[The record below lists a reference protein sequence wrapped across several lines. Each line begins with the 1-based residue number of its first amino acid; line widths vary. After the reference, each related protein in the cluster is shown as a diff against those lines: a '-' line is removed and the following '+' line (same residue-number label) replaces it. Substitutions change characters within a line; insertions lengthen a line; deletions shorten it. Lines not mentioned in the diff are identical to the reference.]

1 MPTAIMIDGAYF
13 LKRLTHTFPNHGSR
27 DPGRVAETVFSMALA
42 HLEHAERK
50 PAALY
55 RIYFYDCPPFSKKM
69 HWPVSGKSVDFAKS
83 EQAIFRNQLHQELR
97 KQRKLALRLGELSA
111 HANWELKPEALA
123 RLRKKDLLWDQLQDS
138 DFQLGLKQKAVDM
151 KIGLDIAALAYKKLV
166 DQIVLIAGDSDFVP
180 AAKLA
185 RREGIDFI
193 LNPMGQKPPPSLFE
207 HIDGLHSVALR
218 PLVEEIITGHSPETS
233 MEP

>member
-1 MPTAIMIDGAYF
+1 MSTAIMIDGAYF
-13 LKRLTHTFPNHGSR
+13 LKRFKHSFPDYDSR
-27 DPGRVAETVFSMALA
+27 NAEVVAKAVFSMAVE
-42 HLEHAERK
+42 HLKRAKRK

-69 HWPVSGKSVDFAKS
+69 HWPVSGKSVDFSRS
-83 EQAIFRNQLHQELR
+83 EQAIFRNHLHQSLR
-97 KQRKLALRLGELSA
+97 KQRKLALRLGELSL
-111 HANWELKPEALA
+111 HADWELKPEALEQ
-123 RLRKKDLLWDQLQDS
+123 LRNRKMELHQLEDEH
-138 DFQLGLKQKAVDM
+138 FRLGLKQKAVDM

-193 LNPMGQKPPPSLFE
+193 LNPMGQRLPPNLFE

-218 PLVEEIITGHSPETS
+218 PLVEEITTGNSPEIS